1 MKSHFDIGC
10 FVEKLKE
17 SDSPCGGEDS
27 RTGNR
32 ESLKRIPVCAPE
44 RRRGWEE
51 KCKTLGMCYSAAFDD
66 KGDG

>member
-27 RTGNR
+27 RMEQGSR
-32 ESLKRIPVCAPE
+32 
-44 RRRGWEE
+44 
-51 KCKTLGMCYSAAFDD
+51 
-66 KGDG
+66 